1 MRSTNFE
8 HSYAPGAA
16 SVTASRPSATV
27 YDHPDQ
33 VLRDDALSIAD
44 KRAILSSWASDANAV
59 EQQPWLRLAPGH
71 RNPVPLRAI
80 LDALKW
86 LDDDEPPPKGG
97 ASIRLS
103 GDRAAQHDPS
113 DDDRPS
119 WRRHHGLAQRID
131 QFRPLPLP
139 GVRRDHAA
147 RAGRTTAGRPQ
158 RRVRAAHLSL

>member
-1 MRSTNFE
+1 MRSTSFE

-16 SVTASRPSATV
+16 SVTALRPSATV

-33 VLRDDALSIAD
+33 VLRDDALSTAD

-80 LDALKW
+80 LDALQR
-86 LDDDEPPPKGG
+86 LDDDDPPPKGG

-103 GDRAAQHDPS
+103 GERAARHDLS

-119 WRRHHGLAQRID
+119 WRRHHGLAQRFS
-131 QFRPLPLP
+131 QFRSVPLP

-147 RAGRTTAGRPQ
+147 RACRATAGRAQ
-158 RRVRAAHLSL
+158 G

>member
-16 SVTASRPSATV
+16 SVTTLRPSATV

-33 VLRDDALSIAD
+33 VLRDDALCTAE

-80 LDALKW
+80 LDALQR
-86 LDDDEPPPKGG
+86 LDDDDPPPKGG

-113 DDDRPS
+113 DDYRPS
-119 WRRHHGLAQRID
+119 WRRHYGLAPRIN
-131 QFRPLPLP
+131 QFRPVPLS

-147 RAGRTTAGRPQ
+147 RARRATTGRTQG
-158 RRVRAAHLSL
+158 

>member
-1 MRSTNFE
+1 MRSTNFQ

-16 SVTASRPSATV
+16 SVTALRPSATV

-33 VLRDDALSIAD
+33 VLRDDALCTAE

-71 RNPVPLRAI
+71 CNPVPLRAI
-80 LDALKW
+80 LDALQR
-86 LDDDEPPPKGG
+86 LDDDDPPPKGG

-113 DDDRPS
+113 DDYRPS
-119 WRRHHGLAQRID
+119 WRRHYGLAPRIN
-131 QFRPLPLP
+131 QFRSVPLP

-147 RAGRTTAGRPQ
+147 RARRATTGRTQG
-158 RRVRAAHLSL
+158 

>member
-71 RNPVPLRAI
+71 RDPVLLRAI
-80 LDALKW
+80 LDALQR
-86 LDDDEPPPKGG
+86 LDDDDPPPKGG

-119 WRRHHGLAQRID
+119 WRRHYGLAPRIN
-131 QFRPLPLP
+131 QFRPVTLPR
-139 GVRRDHAA
+139 VRRDHAA
-147 RAGRTTAGRPQ
+147 CARRAAAGRAQG
-158 RRVRAAHLSL
+158 